1 MPSSIPLP
9 QVNLGKRK
17 DKTQMCH
24 VSTTDGRL
32 VAEEIPVV
40 ANCAMSDKFTALF
53 LMDDTEQYLG
63 PDGHFYQLYSD
74 KSQIPLMPKS
84 EAGKKALSEKNMAVS
99 ANDIFDL
106 TEEMK
111 TYENIMSAKKN
122 SFGET
127 LKWIVSVVFGA
138 FVIIAALY
146 FFFGG

>member
-1 MPSSIPLP
+1 MPLAIPLP

-32 VAEEIPVV
+32 VAEEIPVT
-40 ANCAMSDKFTALF
+40 ANCVMSDKHTALF
-53 LMDDTEQYLG
+53 LIDDTEQYQG

-84 EAGKKALSEKNMAVS
+84 EGRKKVEQEKSMANSAAG
-99 ANDIFDL
+99 IFDV
-106 TEEMK
+106 TADIK
-111 TYENIMSAKKN
+111 TWENFMAAKKN
-122 SFGET
+122 DYGDT
-127 LKWIVSVVFGA
+127 LKWVMSIVFGS

-146 FFFGG
+146 FFFGR